1 MKAILQ
7 MVFVFLVASIGVILA
22 STTTVDETTYHARV
36 VNISNGEIIVHQDDG
51 NNGSLRYQVGSN
63 HIPTVGEELTIKHA
77 TNMFKQDVN
86 KADGY
91 DTIY

>member
-36 VNISNGEIIVHQDDG
+36 VSISNGEIIVHQDDG
-51 NNGSLRYQVGSN
+51 YNGSLRYQVGSN
-63 HIPTVGEELTIKHA
+63 HIPSVGEELTIKHA